1 MVSNSS
7 IGEEAGLVVS
17 NDGGEMGFESI
28 GKDFGDDL
36 VDGITES
43 YWSEV
48 FETMSI
54 RGLRYQI
61 EQCGVDIRGNS
72 GLVKHLFAKVNG
84 QLTNNVLILLV
95 EQRV

>member
-1 MVSNSS
+1 MVSSS
-7 IGEEAGLVVS
+7 SVGEEAGLVVP
-17 NDGGEMGFESI
+17 NDRGEVGFESI
-28 GKDFGDDL
+28 GKDLGDDL

-54 RGLRYQI
+54 RGLRYQTK
-61 EQCGVDIRGNS
+61 QCGVDIRGNS
-72 GLVKHLFAKVNG
+72 GLVKHVFAKVNG
-84 QLTNNVLILLV
+84 LLTNNVPILLV